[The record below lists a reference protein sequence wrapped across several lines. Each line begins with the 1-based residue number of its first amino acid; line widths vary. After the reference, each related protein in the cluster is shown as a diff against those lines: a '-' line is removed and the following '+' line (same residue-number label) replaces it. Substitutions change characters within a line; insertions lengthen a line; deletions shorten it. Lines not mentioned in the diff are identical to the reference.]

1 MKDSEAGRC
10 CSGESR
16 ESVGAWVKA
25 QIQQDEIDKY
35 LKNGRDFID
44 DDAIRQTL
52 DKNKNPEQA
61 RIRGI
66 LEKAHEIHLMDDEDV
81 AALCAV
87 TDPDIRQEVCTAA
100 EEIKKQV
107 YDNRI
112 VLFAPLYLSSKCVNQ
127 CRYCGFRADNAHQ
140 ERSVLSLAEVES
152 ETHVLASK
160 IGHKRLVIV
169 FGEHPESAAGYIADC
184 MKTIYSV
191 HDTVRN
197 GVGEIRRVNV
207 NAAPMSIADLA
218 YLQKAGI
225 GTFQVFQETYDH
237 AVYRDMHPAQTLKGN
252 YDWRL
257 YALHRAMDA
266 GIDDVA
272 IGCLFGLAD
281 WKFDV
286 MGMVAHARS
295 LEERYGLGP
304 HTLSVPRLE
313 PAVGTDFSFIRNW
326 VSDDD
331 FKYLVAVLRV
341 AIPYSGLI
349 VTNREKPE
357 MIHSLID
364 IITQRDADSRIG
376 LRAYTDAAKRGLN
389 SLHDTQTLEKE
400 QFALNDN
407 RSLDEIV
414 RESAE
419 SGHIISFCTAGY
431 RCGRTGKK
439 IMGLLKTG
447 AEGCFCKLNA
457 VLTFQEWLEDFAAPE
472 TRAIGMKLI
481 EKEMAEIQKRSPED
495 FSAAVYTQF
504 VADYHKILAG
514 QRDLYF

>member
-1 MKDSEAGRC
+1 MEDATRQ
-10 CSGESR
+10 
-16 ESVGAWVKA
+16 SVADWVKA
-25 QIQQDEIDKY
+25 QIKQDEIDKY
-35 LKNGRDFID
+35 EKNGHDFID
-44 DDAIRQTL
+44 DSYIKQTL
-52 DKNKNPEQA
+52 RDNCTVEKE

-66 LEKAHEIHLMDDEDV
+66 LNKAHEIKLMDDKDV
-81 AALCAV
+81 AALCNV
-87 TDPDIRQEVCTAA
+87 TDPDLRQEVFTAA

-112 VLFAPLYLSSKCVNQ
+112 VMFAPLYLSSKCVNG
-127 CRYCGFRADNAHQ
+127 CRYCGFRADNAAQ
-140 ERSVLSLAEVES
+140 ERSVLSMKEVED

-169 FGEHPESAAGYIADC
+169 FGEHPESAADYIVDC

-191 HDTVRN
+191 HDKVRN

-207 NAAPMSIADLA
+207 NAAPMSIADLTK
-218 YLQKAGI
+218 LEKGGI

-237 AVYRDMHPAQTLKGN
+237 AIYREMHPANTLKGN

-257 YALHRAMDA
+257 YALHRSMDA

-286 MGMVAHARS
+286 MGMVAHARN
-295 LEERYGLGP
+295 LEERFGLGP

-313 PAVGTDFSFIRNW
+313 PAVGTDFSFIKNW
-326 VSDDD
+326 VSDED

-357 MIHSLID
+357 TIRSLID

-376 LRAYTDAAKRGLN
+376 LRAYASANKAGLN
-389 SLHDTQTLEKE
+389 TNGDKQKLEKE
-400 QFALNDN
+400 QFALSDN
-407 RSLDEIV
+407 RSLDEII
-414 RESAE
+414 REAAA
-419 SGHIISFCTAGY
+419 SGHIVSFCTAGY

-439 IMGLLKTG
+439 IMGLLKSG

-457 VLTFQEWLEDFAAPE
+457 VLTFQEWLDDFGSPE
-472 TRAIGMKLI
+472 TREIGMKLI
-481 EKEMAEIQKRSPED
+481 AKEMDEIKARSPKDYSE
-495 FSAAVYTQF
+495 SVYNAF
-504 VADYHKILAG
+504 VADYQKVLAG
-514 QRDLYF
+514 KRDLYF